1 MLSWNKKL
9 EKYEED
15 LNVMTEVISK
25 LTILSKTTLSIITI
39 NIISIVYARNRKRN
53 VIWSWPSGQMV
64 GCQVFF

>member
-64 GCQVFF
+64 GCLF